1 MRHRGLE
8 GEAAPQL
15 SGGVPLTAG
24 RGGGLGA
31 RGPLG
36 GDVTQFLLQIRK
48 LSPRARKEL
57 FWTHSLGR
65 RHRTEPPSR
74 LPYSSPRLASR
85 DWADI
90 QALLDLLVEASGRG
104 PVCTAPAFQSHKG
117 AGEEGGEHEQGSSQ
131 MLTVLLLLWL
141 LICLNRT

>member
-24 RGGGLGA
+24 RGGRLGA

-36 GDVTQFLLQIRK
+36 GDVAQFLLQIRK

-90 QALLDLLVEASGRG
+90 QALLDLLVEGLRERACLHSARI
-104 PVCTAPAFQSHKG
+104 S
-117 AGEEGGEHEQGSSQ
+117 ESQGS
-131 MLTVLLLLWL
+131 WGGG
-141 LICLNRT
+141 RRA